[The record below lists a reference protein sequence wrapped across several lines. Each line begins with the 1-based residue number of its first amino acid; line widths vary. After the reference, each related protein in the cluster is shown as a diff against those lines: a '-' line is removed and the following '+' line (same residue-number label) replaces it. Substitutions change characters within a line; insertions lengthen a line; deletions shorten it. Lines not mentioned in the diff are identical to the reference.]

1 LAHKAGLG
9 WQGKHTNLVS
19 REFGSWLFL
28 GSIFTTLELPP
39 DEAEVDHCGH
49 CRACLD
55 VCPTAAFP
63 APYKLDA
70 RRCISYLT
78 IENKGP
84 IPREFRK
91 AMGNRI
97 YGCDDCLAVCPW
109 NKFAQTTRE
118 IRLQPR
124 MELTAP
130 PLAELARLDDTTFR
144 ALFRKSP
151 VKRVGRDRFLR
162 NVLIAI
168 GNSGNP
174 GLAIEAERLLGDPSP
189 LVRGAAV
196 WALGQLLPRAEFEA
210 LASAHAAQEDEESV
224 RQEWR
229 A

>member
-1 LAHKAGLG
+1 
-9 WQGKHTNLVS
+9 
-19 REFGSWLFL
+19 
-28 GSIFTTLELPP
+28 
-39 DEAEVDHCGH
+39 
-49 CRACLD
+49 
-55 VCPTAAFP
+55 
-63 APYKLDA
+63 
-70 RRCISYLT
+70 
-78 IENKGP
+78 
-84 IPREFRK
+84 
-91 AMGNRI
+91 
-97 YGCDDCLAVCPW
+97 
-109 NKFAQTTRE
+109 
-118 IRLQPR
+118 

-229 A
+229 T